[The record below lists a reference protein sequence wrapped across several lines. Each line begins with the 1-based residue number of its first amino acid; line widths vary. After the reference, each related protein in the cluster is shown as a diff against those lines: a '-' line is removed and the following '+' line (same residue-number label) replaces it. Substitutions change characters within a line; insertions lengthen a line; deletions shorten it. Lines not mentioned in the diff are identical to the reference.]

1 MKSSVELILIV
12 TMLLVGHITGWAILR
27 DTVLAELA
35 DIAAVVGS
43 AKQSSAYSGVSYAG
57 GAGSGAGSTS
67 GVNFTDATDA
77 WDVGAATQGI
87 GNSGP
92 SVGLA
97 IVAVSIDQSA
107 AAE

>member
-27 DTVLAELA
+27 DAVLAELA
-35 DIAAVVGS
+35 DIAAVVGA

-57 GAGSGAGSTS
+57 GAGSTS